1 MLQLIRKDLMV
12 LFNRWNVIFLLLS
25 SFFMLFISN
34 TAISQGQYLFIAS
47 TVAFFISISS
57 FAYDELSQ
65 SEFII
70 QSLPVTRKEIVF
82 AKYIGVIISSLIGI
96 LYATLI
102 FLFLNLF
109 GLIEKDFLQIDIMM
123 LTLFIVLFMTSI
135 CFPLYFK
142 IGYRKAK
149 IANILVFV
157 SFFMVMNTLIG
168 DLDKAKSRLIPL
180 VEVPYLD
187 IIMPLAIMTI
197 AMLSM
202 ILSLKLYTKK
212 DL

>member
-25 SFFMLFISN
+25 SSFMVFVSN
-34 TAISQGQYLFIAS
+34 TTIPQGQYLFIAS
-47 TVAFFISISS
+47 TIAFFVSTSS

-82 AKYIGVIISSLIGI
+82 AKYVGIIINNLIGI
-96 LYATLI
+96 FYTTLV
-102 FLFLNLF
+102 FLSLSLL
-109 GLIEKDFLQIDIMM
+109 GLREKDFLQMDIIIS
-123 LTLFIVLFMTSI
+123 TVFIVIFMTSI

-149 IANILVFV
+149 IVNILVFM
-157 SFFMVMNTLIG
+157 SFFMVMNALID
-168 DLDKAKSRLIPL
+168 DLDKTKSMLLLLFEI
-180 VEVPYLD
+180 PYLH
-187 IIMPLAIMTI
+187 IIIPLAILTM

-202 ILSLKLYTKK
+202 VLSLKLYTKK